1 MSTPQPHPLPE
12 PSGPRVVRL
21 QPVLATAVPA
31 TGLVASVVLFAQAG
45 PGTAALVAGGALLT
59 GAALRWAHRT
69 AALARNL
76 RALGL
81 SVPGSEG
88 RDEVDAPRVRDAG
101 AAEAVVPARG
111 EAA

>member
-12 PSGPRVVRL
+12 QSGPRVVRL

-31 TGLVASVVLFAQAG
+31 TGLVASVVLYAQAG

-81 SVPGSEG
+81 SVPGREG
-88 RDEVDAPRVRDAG
+88 RDEVHGSRVRS
-101 AAEAVVPARG
+101 AEAVLPARG